1 MSLNLISLIIVIVFT
16 AGVIKYLLHVKLFFN
31 QVESHHPQQWMMMG
45 MPRLNFQFGD
55 PRYRNAMRYIRK
67 HEFADLDDEVLEEQY
82 KKLRFLEKMGGAIFI
97 ALLALALYPALL

>member
-1 MSLNLISLIIVIVFT
+1 MTLNLISLIIVILFT

-31 QVESHHPQQWMMMG
+31 QIETHHPKQWLIMG

-67 HEFADLDDEVLEEQY
+67 HEFKDLDDDVLEEQY
-82 KKLRFLEKMGGAIFI
+82 QKLLFLEKLGVGIFI
-97 ALLALALYPALL
+97 LLLGLALYPALF